1 MKRILIVMAAMLFVV
16 GISGAA
22 TAQDGPQI
30 TVVGNGT
37 VTAKPDILRIMVGV
51 VAHADQ
57 ASDAVRMMS
66 DDLEQVIAVMGDEGL
81 PPADIQTSGLQLSE
95 RYSNDRDYDAPP
107 KVVGF
112 TAQSN
117 VTVVVRDLDR
127 AGGILD
133 RLVTEGANQISG
145 LQFDIDD
152 KAPLLE
158 RARVAAV
165 ADAIAKTTLYAD
177 AANVKAGAIVSISE
191 ASRGGGFERGQMLA
205 MADAR
210 SVPIAAGTLDITAQV
225 TVVTAID

>member
-1 MKRILIVMAAMLFVV
+1 MRRVFIVMAALLLVV
-16 GISGAA
+16 GFSGAA
-22 TAQDGPQI
+22 TAQDRPEI

-37 VTAKPDILRIMVGV
+37 ITAKPDILRIMVGV

-66 DDLEQVIAVMGDEGL
+66 DDLAQVLAVMSDEGL
-81 PPADIQTSGLQLSE
+81 PPADIQSSGLRLSE

-112 TAQSN
+112 TAQSD
-117 VTVVVRDLDR
+117 VTVIVRDLDR

-133 RLVTEGANQISG
+133 RLVAEGANQISS
-145 LQFDIDD
+145 LAFDIDD

-158 RARVAAV
+158 QARVAAV
-165 ADAIAKTTLYAD
+165 ADAIAKTALYAD

-191 ASRGGGFERGQMLA
+191 VTSGGGIARGQMMA
-205 MADAR
+205 MAEAR
-210 SVPIAAGTLDITAQV
+210 SVPIAAGTLDVTAQV
-225 TVVTAID
+225 TVVTAIE